1 MEKRPPFWEDEIA
14 ETTLDALFARVAH
27 LHHHRAV
34 EYLEEAGLSFGQ
46 PPILFAL
53 WRRDGLTH
61 NELSQHLGRT
71 PATVTSTLRRMVR
84 DGWVERRQDQEDRRS
99 FKVFLT
105 QRGRDI
111 RAEVERKLLDLDK
124 RSFEGFD
131 QEDRN
136 DMRRLLR
143 MMGTNL
149 RSR

>member
-1 MEKRPPFWEDEIA
+1 MKEALTFWEDESP
-14 ETTLDALFARVAH
+14 EPHLDAIFARVAH

-53 WRRDGLTH
+53 WRQDGLTH

-71 PATVTSTLRRMVR
+71 PATVTSTLKRMVR

-105 QRGRDI
+105 PKGIGI
-111 RAEVERKLLDLDK
+111 RAEVERKLLELDA
-124 RSFEGFD
+124 RSFEGFSREERD
-131 QEDRN
+131 S
-136 DMRRLLR
+136 MRRLLR
-143 MMGTNL
+143 RMASNL
-149 RSR
+149 KSR